1 MFIILF
7 LTVFFLSAI
16 LFTERPGIK
25 RTSES
30 FAAGTDQP
38 LGDTRLVPIIRT
50 SKEVII
56 INITLFQKSI
66 AVCF

>member
-7 LTVFFLSAI
+7 LIVFFLSAI
-16 LFTERPGIK
+16 LFTERPGIE

-38 LGDTRLVPIIRT
+38 FSDTRLVPVIRT

-56 INITLFQKSI
+56 NIKLKQ
-66 AVCF
+66 